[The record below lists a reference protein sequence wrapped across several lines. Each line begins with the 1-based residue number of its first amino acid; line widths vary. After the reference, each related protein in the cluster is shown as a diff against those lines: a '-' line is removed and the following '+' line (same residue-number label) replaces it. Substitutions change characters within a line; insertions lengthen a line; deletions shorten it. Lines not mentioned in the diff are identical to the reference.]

1 MFDLGRVTVLT
12 AFEKLSDLLVDQFG
26 VSREIINLKS
36 TVESLELDSL
46 EVVDLIGILEDEFN
60 ITIDDDKFDELKYIS
75 DIIKL
80 IEQVD

>member
-1 MFDLGRVTVLT
+1 MTV
-12 AFEKLSDLLVDQFG
+12 FEKLSDLLVDQFG
-26 VSREIINLKS
+26 VSREVINPKS

-60 ITIDDDKFDELKYIS
+60 ISIDDDKFGELKYIS
-75 DIIKL
+75 DIVKL

>member
-1 MFDLGRVTVLT
+1 MT